1 MMFTLNTTAR
11 RNIIIVD
18 SLLIQ
23 LGEIF
28 FHEGKYFLS
37 PTSSQ
42 RILIV
47 STAFKHDVFCALR
60 VDVYVVA
67 EEKLLLLVGKIRSF
81 KFVNV

>member
-47 STAFKHDVFCALR
+47 STALKYVFCALR